1 MLKYLLFDPW
11 GSSNNNYSIN
21 ENGIFSLPLFMPQPL
36 QGTSIKI
43 LIEMSNYKNITTI
56 NSYISESPGKQKQIL
71 VSALLMIDVGRGP

>member
-1 MLKYLLFDPW
+1 
-11 GSSNNNYSIN
+11 
-21 ENGIFSLPLFMPQPL
+21 MPQPL